1 MWLYT
6 VLTTA
11 PRLTWPAIRLGITGT
26 EHVPSR
32 GPVIVATNHSSFI
45 DPWLVA
51 GLFPLQPVHFLVTAR
66 WYERSGFWRWFF
78 DGQYCVPAALE
89 DPVET
94 IGRSVELLCQGA
106 TLGIFPE
113 GRISHDGK
121 LQRGRV
127 GIGWAAALTGV
138 PVVPA
143 ALHGS
148 FDVLPRDRRWPR
160 PGRIELRIGPPR
172 TFPSPASATPDPGAV
187 RDFVGDVMG
196 DLCRLAGQP
205 DRIDAVRPRVAIDL
219 GPSLSDWL
227 ESRRAGT
234 NAPGPGSQ

>member
-1 MWLYT
+1 MWLYS

-11 PRLTWPAIRLGITGT
+11 PRLAWPAIRLGVVGR
-26 EHVPSR
+26 EHVPLS

-51 GLFPLQPVHFLVTAR
+51 CLFPLQPVHFLVTAR
-66 WYERSGFWRWFF
+66 WYERSNFWRWFF
-78 DGQYCVPAALE
+78 DGQYCIPAALE

-94 IGRSVELLCQGA
+94 IGRSVGLLRRGA

-121 LQRGRV
+121 VQRGRV

-148 FDVLPRDRRWPR
+148 FDVLPRGRRWPR

-172 TFPSPASATPDPGAV
+172 AFPASATARPDPGMV
-187 RDFVGDVMG
+187 RDFVGDVME

-205 DRIDAVRPRVAIDL
+205 ERIDTVRPRVAVDIS
-219 GPSLSDWL
+219 GSLAAWF
-227 ESRRAGT
+227 ERRGQGADGEPQR
-234 NAPGPGSQ
+234 AR

>member
-6 VLTTA
+6 TLTTA
-11 PRLTWPAIRLGITGT
+11 PRLAWPMIRLGIAGRGN
-26 EHVPSR
+26 VPSQ

-51 GLFPLQPVHFLVTAR
+51 CLSPLQPVHFLVTAR
-66 WYERSGFWRWFF
+66 WYERSDFWRWFF
-78 DGQYCVPAALE
+78 DGQYCIPAALE

-94 IGRSVELLCQGA
+94 IGRSVELLRQGA

-113 GRISHDGK
+113 GRISKDGRM
-121 LQRGRV
+121 QRGRV

-148 FDVLPRDRRWPR
+148 YDVLPRDRRWPR

-172 TFPSPASATPDPGAV
+172 VFPAPASAAPDPCAV
-187 RDFVGDVMG
+187 RDFVGDVME
-196 DLCRLAGQP
+196 DLCRLAGQT
-205 DRIDAVRPRVAIDL
+205 DRVDAVRPRVAVDL
-219 GPSLSDWL
+219 GPSLAAWL
-227 ESRRAGT
+227 ESRRAGANGT
-234 NAPGPGSQ
+234 GPPPQ